1 MYFFPFSTMA
11 LMVLRIVLFGT
22 EERIFHWKYSRF
34 IQYFVANAL
43 WIKAVLIYSMQ
54 SSMYV
59 CAVFRRNNFWIPTTK
74 KPHKNHTTKISK
86 WYMKIIRILTL
97 KNKYELKR
105 RTQLIFNWMKWR
117 ARPTP
122 PKHKQKK
129 KCDYERTKYKEVIVK
144 EMNAKHV
151 RPGDRRSRDIY
162 CVFVCAFRLDCVRLY

>member
-43 WIKAVLIYSMQ
+43 WIKEVLIYSMQ

-74 KPHKNHTTKISK
+74 KRTKITQPKYRNGIWKLSVYLRWRINMNWK
-86 WYMKIIRILTL
+86 DERNWYLIEWNGERDRHHRNT
-97 KNKYELKR
+97 NKKR
-105 RTQLIFNWMKWR
+105 NVITNEPNI
-117 ARPTP
+117 
-122 PKHKQKK
+122 KK
-129 KCDYERTKYKEVIVK
+129 
-144 EMNAKHV
+144 
-151 RPGDRRSRDIY
+151 
-162 CVFVCAFRLDCVRLY
+162 